1 VSIHRRD
8 ADKGC
13 TAKALFVGLIG
24 AVCLGL
30 GSTYNDMI
38 VKGSGVAIWNLT
50 PGAIFLFF
58 IIVVGN
64 GFWRL
69 IHSRSALA
77 RGELAVV
84 FFLLL
89 LANTLAGRGLPVQ
102 LLPVMTGAYYYAT
115 PENNWKEVVQPF
127 LPDWPLPQGDEAIR
141 QFYEGA
147 PDGAI
152 PWEVWVGP
160 LTWWAIFGLALFLAM
175 VCLMVIARRQW
186 VEYER
191 LSYPMVQ
198 LPLALI
204 GMGEGQKPLLR
215 RGLTWVGFSLPFVLG
230 SLNALHN
237 YFGVFPQ
244 VSLSLGSLSIVR
256 GMPSLGLNLNPSMV
270 GFSYFVPQ
278 NVAAGLVFFY
288 LLNTLQ
294 SGLLT
299 QFAWGGRDESMG
311 PYSQYTDSIIIYQA
325 MGGMIVLVLGAI
337 WIGRW
342 HLREVFI
349 RAWRAD
355 PDIEDCD
362 EIMSYR
368 AAVFGAGLSFV
379 VMGVWLWCTGI
390 SLPAVLLLL
399 IGSFVGFITIARV
412 VAQGGVA
419 SMFPPSNGPD
429 FVISG
434 VGTSLLGFK
443 GTAGLALGYA
453 WGVDQLILLMAA
465 CTNGLKLFTEVDL
478 SGRRRIFWGILA
490 TIVLTLG
497 SVLGLT
503 LYLAYEHGAINLSSF
518 YFNNVAQYPYSFMS
532 KNIQSPQGPSP
543 GMWLHT
549 GFGAMIMGALMWLQY
564 RLVWWPF
571 HPLGFPISCVFGKMW
586 FSVFVAWVLKGSV
599 LKYGGLKL
607 FERLKPFFLGLILGE
622 AVLAGFWVIID
633 YCTGMQSNYLGGIVL
648 Q

>member
-1 VSIHRRD
+1 
-8 ADKGC
+8 
-13 TAKALFVGLIG
+13 
-24 AVCLGL
+24 
-30 GSTYNDMI
+30 MI

-443 GTAGLALGYA
+443 GTAGLALG
-453 WGVDQLILLMAA
+453 
-465 CTNGLKLFTEVDL
+465 
-478 SGRRRIFWGILA
+478 
-490 TIVLTLG
+490 
-497 SVLGLT
+497 
-503 LYLAYEHGAINLSSF
+503 
-518 YFNNVAQYPYSFMS
+518 
-532 KNIQSPQGPSP
+532 
-543 GMWLHT
+543 
-549 GFGAMIMGALMWLQY
+549 
-564 RLVWWPF
+564 
-571 HPLGFPISCVFGKMW
+571 
-586 FSVFVAWVLKGSV
+586 
-599 LKYGGLKL
+599 
-607 FERLKPFFLGLILGE
+607 
-622 AVLAGFWVIID
+622 
-633 YCTGMQSNYLGGIVL
+633 
-648 Q
+648 